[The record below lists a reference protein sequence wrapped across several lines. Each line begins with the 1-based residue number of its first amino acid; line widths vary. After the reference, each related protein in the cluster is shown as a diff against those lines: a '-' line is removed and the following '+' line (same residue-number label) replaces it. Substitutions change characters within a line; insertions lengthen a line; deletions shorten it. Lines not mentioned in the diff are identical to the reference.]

1 MLATPI
7 FAGSYT
13 WIGGASGSFTEA
25 GNWSPNPTGAFTS
38 NDELSIAG
46 PVSISLD
53 AAATAGKI
61 VFTSN
66 SAKISGT
73 STLTVTSIENT
84 GVGEIVF
91 TCSVQ
96 FSGTYNVIQKGPVRF
111 SNKATASY
119 PDNALRTADANSN
132 TLKLYGNFEFTGDW
146 SVNNVGDYPWVVASG
161 STVRGGKL
169 TGSQTDGHRIF
180 RVERDAS
187 AYFKTLELGTKKGG
201 IDIDGYLEVSGDIT
215 MVADSTFH
223 LGRDGNVGTVKANS
237 IKRIKGSTSICNN
250 IPNLIIGSG
259 GLGVECKDW
268 YFQIQRDTVIT
279 AYESFEF
286 LGMLSSSNA
295 AD

>member
-1 MLATPI
+1 MNIIAKKLVGGGKTLSFLLLFVLATPI

-13 WIGGASGSFTEA
+13 WIGGASGSFTDA
-25 GNWSPNPTGAFTS
+25 GNWSPAPTGAFTS
-38 NDELSIAG
+38 DDELSIAG

-53 AAATAGKI
+53 AAAIAGKI

-66 SAKISGT
+66 SAKISGN
-73 STLTVTSIENT
+73 STLTVTSIENA
-84 GVGEIVF
+84 GVGEIIF
-91 TCSVQ
+91 ACPVQ

-119 PDNALRTADANSN
+119 PDNALRTADANTN

-169 TGSQTDGHRIF
+169 TGSQTDGHRIL

-187 AYFKTLELGTKKGG
+187 AYFTTLELGTKKGG

-223 LGRDGNVGTVKANS
+223 FGRDGNVGTVKAKCIKKTGGSYS
-237 IKRIKGSTSICNN
+237 IYNN
-250 IPNLIIGSG
+250 IQNHYYPIVGI
-259 GLGVECKDW
+259 D
-268 YFQIQRDTVIT
+268 
-279 AYESFEF
+279 SF
-286 LGMLSSSNA
+286 LLVSQMVS
-295 AD
+295 